1 MGTASNK
8 GMMTQA
14 RVESSNVVPSMVI
27 VNALPSNTTKS
38 NSDREGSKCDAN
50 SFRVEL
56 DEEIVAAL
64 GRR

>member
-1 MGTASNK
+1 M
-8 GMMTQA
+8 
-14 RVESSNVVPSMVI
+14 VPSMVI